1 MKRTAFL
8 LAFILCVLPLVSCQ
22 QPEPS
27 DELTI
32 ITTIFPQY
40 DFARAIVGERAEVKM
55 LLAPESESH
64 TYEPSMT
71 DIAAVSQA
79 DLFIYTG
86 NGIDTWAEDMTKS
99 LKDADTVFL
108 ASAQFALHEL
118 EHGHDHIDHD
128 HSCPVDEHVW
138 TSPVNAKSMLYGIL
152 EAIVSIDPENE
163 DYYRANADAYASE
176 LDLLDA
182 LFQDVADGAKRREIV
197 VADRFP
203 FAYLLNEYGIE
214 YTAALSGCSVG
225 QEPSAS
231 VIAEMI
237 AKVSEDGVPY
247 VFVIENS
254 DGKTAKLISEA
265 TGCGIMTLH
274 SCHNVT
280 ERELID
286 GVTYVDLMK
295 QNAENLRFA
304 LN

>member
-176 LDLLDA
+176 HDLLDA

-265 TGCGIMTLH
+265 TGCGILTLH

>member
-265 TGCGIMTLH
+265 TGCGILTLH

>member
-152 EAIVSIDPENE
+152 EAIVSIDPANE

-265 TGCGIMTLH
+265 TGCGILTLH